1 MKIQD
6 VEIKTKD
13 SELTDFID
21 NVQQILNSG
30 KYQLN
35 VVNQTPSGIGSEG
48 ETVLYSASLG
58 SNDIRRL
65 YIYAG
70 GQWNY
75 IPFGDS
81 TGQVVNDGTI
91 AIGNFLGANN
101 VDGMWL
107 GATTFNKAPFR
118 VDLNGNLYATSA
130 TISGTINAISGNIGG
145 WVINQ
150 FGLLGG
156 SGEVGMLPGSYPF
169 FAGNVNP
176 ALAPFSV
183 TFAGVLTAASGTIG
197 GWVINATS
205 LASSVTVNTANVLLD
220 PVNSLIR
227 LGSTVATYLTVD
239 GANKRI
245 RTSDF
250 VSGSL
255 GSGWNID
262 NNYAEFNNIKVR
274 GIINTSVFLKT
285 AISSVGGNFLVCDSD
300 LLATDIGA

>member
-91 AIGNFLGANN
+91 AIGNF
-101 VDGMWL
+101 
-107 GATTFNKAPFR
+107 
-118 VDLNGNLYATSA
+118 
-130 TISGTINAISGNIGG
+130 
-145 WVINQ
+145 
-150 FGLLGG
+150 
-156 SGEVGMLPGSYPF
+156 
-169 FAGNVNP
+169 
-176 ALAPFSV
+176 
-183 TFAGVLTAASGTIG
+183 
-197 GWVINATS
+197 
-205 LASSVTVNTANVLLD
+205 
-220 PVNSLIR
+220 
-227 LGSTVATYLTVD
+227 
-239 GANKRI
+239 
-245 RTSDF
+245 
-250 VSGSL
+250 
-255 GSGWNID
+255 
-262 NNYAEFNNIKVR
+262 
-274 GIINTSVFLKT
+274 
-285 AISSVGGNFLVCDSD
+285 
-300 LLATDIGA
+300 